1 MDPYRTRSPVGAAR
15 SILLILHISD
25 FDYELPE
32 DRIAQTPIEPRDAA
46 RLLVDAGD
54 HLLHRHVRDI
64 TDHLRPGDVLVV
76 NDTRVIPARLR
87 LRRASGGSVEV
98 LLLEAGDE
106 SVWSALVKP
115 AAKLRQEEVLLD
127 HDGSPVATFIG
138 RRSDGDTFDVRLHDD
153 GRPMEL
159 LDRIGEMPLPPYIT
173 SNAGATERY
182 QTVYSRRPASAAAPT
197 AGLHFTSD
205 LLRRIEAMGVVI
217 ARVELVVGLDTF
229 RPIGT
234 DDPVKHPMHSE
245 LYSVPDATLDAIQ
258 RASRVVAVGTTAV
271 RALESAQTFGRTSGR
286 TNLFIHRGYE
296 WKVVDVMMTNF
307 HMPRTTL
314 LMMIDAFIGPSW
326 RMIYHEALDRGYRFL
341 SFGDAMLLDRHAHD
355 H

>member
-1 MDPYRTRSPVGAAR
+1 MHV
-15 SILLILHISD
+15 SD
-25 FDYELPE
+25 FDYDLPV

-54 HLLHRHVRDI
+54 HLLHRRVSDLPEF
-64 TDHLRPGDVLVV
+64 LRSGDLLVV

-87 LRRASGGSVEV
+87 LRRLSGGAVEV

-106 SVWSALVKP
+106 SRWSALVRP
-115 AAKLRQEEVLLD
+115 GAKLRPNEPLLD
-127 HDGSPVATFIG
+127 DDGRIVVTFLG
-138 RRSDGDTFDVRLHDD
+138 RRADGDTFDVLLHDD

-173 SNAGATERY
+173 SDAGANERY

-197 AGLHFTSD
+197 AGLHFTPE
-205 LLRRIEAMGVVI
+205 LLGRLENHGVRV

-229 RPIGT
+229 RPIST
-234 DDPVKHPMHSE
+234 DDPLLHPMHTE
-245 LYSVPDATLDAIQ
+245 LYSVPDSTLAAVE
-258 RASRVVAVGTTAV
+258 RSERVVAVGTTAV
-271 RALESAQTFGRTSGR
+271 RALESALSSGRSSGR

-296 WKVVDVMMTNF
+296 WKAVDVLMTNF
-307 HMPRTTL
+307 HLPRTTL
-314 LMMIDAFIGPSW
+314 LMMIDAFVGPAW
-326 RMIYHEALDRGYRFL
+326 RTMYREALERGYRFL